1 MAMYLQNID
10 IRHLNGETFLQRPPH
25 PAGRQDCG
33 RDDFLQCVDGAKT
46 PVFFLP
52 CQQHPGRGVAVAM
65 KRLVTWQY
73 CTCQELSV
81 PPSYL
86 FVSLTDYLLHYQQW
100 LERWAFL
107 QRIGSL
113 QQATPPPPPAL
124 PPPAARHAGKMMAD
138 MAVHGLHVAGNFFSL
153 LCG

>member
-1 MAMYLQNID
+1 MATKVVVAMYLQNID

-25 PAGRQDCG
+25 SAGRQDWLGVTISCSAWME
-33 RDDFLQCVDGAKT
+33 RKLSF
-46 PVFFLP
+46 FFLP

-86 FVSLTDYLLHYQQW
+86 FVSLTDYLLHYQQ
-100 LERWAFL
+100 
-107 QRIGSL
+107 
-113 QQATPPPPPAL
+113 
-124 PPPAARHAGKMMAD
+124 
-138 MAVHGLHVAGNFFSL
+138 
-153 LCG
+153 